1 MCYHICG
8 ENMITEKQKQEF
20 KQFSAHCRENHIPV
34 VREQTAN
41 LLCETIKKE
50 KSKNILEIGTAVGF
64 SGTLMLL
71 TNEFAKLTT
80 IELDAE
86 KCKQA
91 QKTFEKYGV
100 QDRVSIINQ
109 DALQFLENNHEQ
121 YDFIFVDGPKGQ
133 YIKYLPYLKK
143 AIKPNCS
150 VFCDDVLYFGMV
162 LDDSLVVH
170 KKITIVRNLRAFI
183 NLIKADETLE
193 SKLIEME
200 DGVLIFKKK

>member
-1 MCYHICG
+1 
-8 ENMITEKQKQEF
+8 
-20 KQFSAHCRENHIPV
+20 
-34 VREQTAN
+34 
-41 LLCETIKKE
+41 
-50 KSKNILEIGTAVGF
+50 
-64 SGTLMLL
+64 MLL

-80 IELDAE
+80 LELDAE
-86 KCKQA
+86 KCKEA

-100 QDRVSIINQ
+100 QDRVSI
-109 DALQFLENNHEQ
+109 
-121 YDFIFVDGPKGQ
+121 IFVDGPKGQ